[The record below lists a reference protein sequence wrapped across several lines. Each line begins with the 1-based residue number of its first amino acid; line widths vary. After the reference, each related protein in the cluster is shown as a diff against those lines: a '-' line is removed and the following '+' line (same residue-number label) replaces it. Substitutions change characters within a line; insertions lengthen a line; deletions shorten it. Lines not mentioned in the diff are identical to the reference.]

1 MRGFYDASKDGKV
14 PTTKNI
20 VWPEIIVAPK
30 DTTNKKRHLLIIAP
44 AEKYQQQKTLCGQ
57 KSLLHQKTRP
67 TKKTP
72 THHRASGDAGT
83 PC

>member
-1 MRGFYDASKDGKV
+1 MRGFYDAGKDGKV

-44 AEKYQQQKTLCGQ
+44 AVMPGHLASKQKQYRIGGGWGYGVVRC
-57 KSLLHQKTRP
+57 
-67 TKKTP
+67 
-72 THHRASGDAGT
+72 ANFEV
-83 PC
+83 